1 MAHHVVRY
9 RLCAPPEAF
18 DVFRIHPLVLSGGP
32 REVPAVQ
39 DQIVADH
46 LVDLLFDGQST
57 TWSTTSRAFQARQGD
72 WLAQ

>member
-1 MAHHVVRY
+1 LGA
-9 RLCAPPEAF
+9 LPETF
-18 DVFRIHPLVLSGGP
+18 DVFRSHRLVLSGGA
-32 REVPAVQ
+32 REIPAVQ
-39 DQIVADH
+39 DQIFADH

>member
-1 MAHHVVRY
+1 LGALPETFDVVRSH
-9 RLCAPPEAF
+9 R
-18 DVFRIHPLVLSGGP
+18 LVLSGGA
-32 REVPAVQ
+32 REIPAVQ